1 MKEIYSIIY
10 DKYYPMIPGTKRP
23 SVSKVNSSN
32 SIEYNVADKLADF
45 GATLKPGTM
54 MIDIDDPDDAQL
66 VREIIES
73 LDLKCVIIQTSRGYH
88 FHFKANRTI
97 MANKNNY
104 YTPIGINT
112 ETKIAHDSVIVPIKS
127 KNAHRKVVRTADMLD
142 EFPMW
147 LYPISKKEYM
157 DFKSLDEHDGRN
169 ESLFTYILT
178 LQSNGLTKEQ
188 IKESIKIIND
198 FILKTP
204 VEDRELET
212 ILRDDSFKKEC
223 FYLKGKLQYEKL
235 ARYLIVEEHIIKIN
249 DQLHIYKDGVYTSN
263 IKEIEKILLKYIN
276 NSVSSNRIEVIKY
289 LDILAENKHMDSTK
303 FIILQNG
310 ILNIETKELLDYSPK
325 YIIKNKISV
334 NYNPSAYHEL
344 LDKTL
349 NKICCNNHELR
360 LLMEEMIGYTL
371 FRRNELRKCF
381 ILTGNGKNGKS
392 TLLDILK
399 ELLGKE
405 NISSVSLDE
414 LNDRFKTFQ
423 LDGKLANIGDDISD
437 KYIED
442 NSVFKKLVT
451 GETVN
456 VERKGRDPY
465 DFENYSKL
473 IFSCNNLPR
482 INDLSDGLKS
492 RLMFIPFNAKFS
504 ANDSDYD
511 PFIKDKLMTNDS
523 LEYLL
528 KLGLDALNRTLYRK
542 EFTRVKVVEDA
553 WKEYERINNPI
564 LEFIEEHKIENESCN
579 DVFRQYQVWCCEN
592 GLKAVSKSKFGSEL
606 KNRSYNNDKRIRV
619 DGKQVRI
626 WSKNN

>member
-104 YTPIGINT
+104 YTPIGIHT

-127 KNAHRKVVRTADMLD
+127 KNTHRKVVRTADMLD

-564 LEFIEEHKIENESCN
+564 LEFIEEHKIENESVN